1 MCKADLIEPA
11 FEQGGKGY
19 WSIPH
24 VVSAGRPDQDKDGN
38 ICTTFEA
45 LFNPETIEKCM
56 KYSQFQE
63 MCVNVALET
72 IQKHHKTSGDSVS
85 KDWKLLKNLKCKGEK
100 PGQQLIPDKN
110 AKENKDLRRETQVEK
125 QIRNMKEEH
134 SKEKGG
140 KEDDR
145 ILLIEEL
152 DSKEF
157 LNEMESGLVE
167 PKYTILESNN

>member
-1 MCKADLIEPA
+1 
-11 FEQGGKGY
+11 
-19 WSIPH
+19 
-24 VVSAGRPDQDKDGN
+24 
-38 ICTTFEA
+38 
-45 LFNPETIEKCM
+45 
-56 KYSQFQE
+56 
-63 MCVNVALET
+63 
-72 IQKHHKTSGDSVS
+72 
-85 KDWKLLKNLKCKGEK
+85 
-100 PGQQLIPDKN
+100 LIPDKD

>member
-1 MCKADLIEPA
+1 
-11 FEQGGKGY
+11 
-19 WSIPH
+19 
-24 VVSAGRPDQDKDGN
+24 
-38 ICTTFEA
+38 
-45 LFNPETIEKCM
+45 
-56 KYSQFQE
+56 
-63 MCVNVALET
+63 
-72 IQKHHKTSGDSVS
+72 
-85 KDWKLLKNLKCKGEK
+85 
-100 PGQQLIPDKN
+100 
-110 AKENKDLRRETQVEK
+110 
-125 QIRNMKEEH
+125 MKEEH

>member
-1 MCKADLIEPA
+1 M
-11 FEQGGKGY
+11 
-19 WSIPH
+19 
-24 VVSAGRPDQDKDGN
+24 
-38 ICTTFEA
+38 
-45 LFNPETIEKCM
+45 
-56 KYSQFQE
+56 
-63 MCVNVALET
+63 
-72 IQKHHKTSGDSVS
+72 
-85 KDWKLLKNLKCKGEK
+85 
-100 PGQQLIPDKN
+100 IPDKD